1 MDHVATEPP
10 EASAS
15 PSGRQGA
22 AVPCREAVR
31 LGLPLFAACQS
42 GRPARA
48 AVTSTPG
55 CSRSDCCFAFVWAGR
70 GP

>member
-22 AVPCREAVR
+22 ALPCREAVR
-31 LGLPLFAACQS
+31 LGLPLCAVCQL

-48 AVTSTPG
+48 AISSTPG
-55 CSRSDCCFAFVWAGR
+55 AHAVTAAFALVWAGR